1 MARQPPPPWVHAAF
15 LLCLLSLGG
24 AIEIPMDPSI
34 QNELT
39 QPPTITKQSV
49 KDHIVDPRDN
59 ILIECEAK
67 GNPAPSFHWTRNS
80 RFFNIAKDPR
90 VSMRRRSGTLVIDFR
105 SGGRPEE
112 YEGEYQCFARNKF
125 GTALS
130 NRIRLQVSK
139 SPLWPKEN
147 LDPVVVQEGAPLT
160 LQCNPPPGL
169 PSPVIFWMSSSMEP
183 ITQDK
188 RVSQGHNG
196 DLYFSNVMLQDMQ
209 TDYSCNARFH
219 FTHTIQQKN
228 PFTLKVL
235 TNHPYNDS
243 SLRNHPDM
251 YSARGV
257 AERTPSFMYPQGTA
271 SSQMVLRGMDLLLEC
286 IASGVPTP
294 DIAWY
299 KKGGDLP
306 SDKAKFENFNK
317 ALRIT
322 NVSEEDSG
330 EYFCLASNKMGSIR
344 HTISVRVKAAPYW
357 LDEPKNLILAPG
369 EDGRLVCR
377 ANGNPKPTVQWMV
390 NGEPLQSAPPNPN
403 REVAGDT
410 IIFRDTQISSRAVYQ
425 CNTSNEHGYLLANAF
440 VSVLDVPPRMLS
452 PRNQLIRVILY
463 NRTRLDCPFFGS
475 PIPTLRWFKNG
486 QGSNLDGGN
495 YHVYENGSL
504 EIKMIRKEDQGIYT
518 CVATNILGKAENQV
532 RLEVKDPTRI
542 YRMPEDQ
549 VAKRGTTVQLECRVK
564 HDPSLKL
571 TVSWLKDDEPLY
583 IGNRMKKEDDSL
595 TIFGVAERD
604 QGSYTCVASTELDQD
619 LAKAYLT
626 VLADQATPTNR
637 LAALPKGRPDR
648 PRDLELT
655 DLAERSVR
663 LTWIPGDDN
672 NSPITDYVV
681 QFEEDQFQPGIWH
694 DHSKYP
700 GSVNSAV
707 LRLSPYVNYQFRV
720 IAVNEVGS
728 SHPSLPSE
736 RYRTSGA
743 PPESNPGDVKGEGT
757 RKNNMEITWTP
768 MNATSAF
775 GPNLRYI
782 VKWRRRETREAWNNV
797 TVWGSRYVVGQT
809 PVYVPYEIRVQA
821 ENDFGKGP
829 EPESVIG
836 YSGEDYPRAAPTEV
850 KVRVMNST
858 AISLQWNR
866 VYPDTVQGQ
875 LREYRAYYWRESS
888 LLKNLWVSQ
897 KRQQASF
904 PGDRLRGVVSRLFPY
919 SNYKL
924 EMVVVNGRGDGPRS
938 ETKEFT
944 TPEGVPSAPR
954 RFRVR
959 QPNLETIN
967 LEWDHPEHPN
977 GIMTGYTLKYV
988 AFNGTKVGKQIVENF
1003 SPNQTK
1009 FTVQRTDPVSRY
1021 RFTLSARTQVG
1032 SGEAVTEES
1041 PAPPNEATPTA
1052 APPTLPPTTVG
1063 ATGAVSSTD
1072 ATAIAATT
1080 EATTVPIIPTV
1091 APTTI
1096 ATTTVATTTTAT
1108 AATTTTESPPTTT
1121 SGTKIHESAP
1131 DEQSI
1136 WNVTVL
1142 PNSKWANITW
1152 KHNFGPGT
1160 DFVVEYIDSNHT
1172 KKTVPVKAQ
1181 AQPIQLTDL
1190 YPGMTYTLR
1199 VYSRDNEGISSTVIT
1214 FMTSTAYTNNQAD
1227 IATQGWFI
1235 GLMCAIALLV
1245 LILLIVCFIKRSRGG
1260 KYPVREKKDVP
1271 LGPEDPKEEDG
1282 SFDYSDEDNKPLQG
1296 SQTSL
1301 DGTIKQQESDDSL
1314 VDYGEGG
1321 EGQFNEDGSFI
1332 GQYTVKKDK
1341 EETEGNESSEATSP
1355 VNAIYSLA

>member
-1 MARQPPPPWVHAAF
+1 MRRLAARGAAGDAGEVAAPATDSTDCAQGRSPRPRRLIDLCAIWDPGAFLPSASWKSASGIARRRLNEAETLSSVRQAQLERLEAARPRRPGSRERGPVLRMARQQPPPWVHAAV
-15 LLCLLSLGG
+15 LLCLLCLSG
-24 AIEIPMDPSI
+24 AIEIPMDLS
-34 QNELT
+34 

-80 RFFNIAKDPR
+80 RYFNIAKDPR

-112 YEGEYQCFARNKF
+112 YEGEYQCFARNKY

-228 PFTLKVL
+228 AFTLKVL
-235 TNHPYNDS
+235 TNNPYNDS

-330 EYFCLASNKMGSIR
+330 EYFCLASNKMGSTR

-377 ANGNPKPTVQWMV
+377 ANGNPKPTVQWMI

-542 YRMPEDQ
+542 FRMPEDQ

-626 VLADQATPTNR
+626 VL
-637 LAALPKGRPDR
+637 GRPDR

-681 QFEEDQFQPGIWH
+681 QFEEDQFQPGVWH
-694 DHSKYP
+694 DHSKFP

-707 LRLSPYVNYQFRV
+707 LQLSPYVNYQFRV
-720 IAVNEVGS
+720 IAINEVGS

-743 PPESNPGDVKGEGT
+743 PPESNPADVKGEGT

-782 VKWRRRETREAWNNV
+782 VKWRRRETRESWNNV

-829 EPESVIG
+829 EPDTVIG
-836 YSGEDYPRAAPTEV
+836 YSGEDYPRASPTDV
-850 KVRVMNST
+850 KIRVLNST

-904 PGDRLRGVVSRLFPY
+904 PGDRPRGVVSRLFPY

-977 GIMTGYTLKYV
+977 GILIGYTLKYV
-988 AFNGTKVGKQIVENF
+988 AFNGTKLGKQIVENF

-1009 FTVQRTDPVSRY
+1009 FTMQRADPVSRY

-1041 PAPPNEATPTA
+1041 PAPPNE
-1052 APPTLPPTTVG
+1052 
-1063 ATGAVSSTD
+1063 
-1072 ATAIAATT
+1072 
-1080 EATTVPIIPTV
+1080 
-1091 APTTI
+1091 
-1096 ATTTVATTTTAT
+1096 
-1108 AATTTTESPPTTT
+1108 
-1121 SGTKIHESAP
+1121 
-1131 DEQSI
+1131 
-1136 WNVTVL
+1136 
-1142 PNSKWANITW
+1142 
-1152 KHNFGPGT
+1152 
-1160 DFVVEYIDSNHT
+1160 
-1172 KKTVPVKAQ
+1172 
-1181 AQPIQLTDL
+1181 
-1190 YPGMTYTLR
+1190 
-1199 VYSRDNEGISSTVIT
+1199 
-1214 FMTSTAYTNNQAD
+1214 AYTNNQAD

>member
-1 MARQPPPPWVHAAF
+1 MARQQPPPWVHAAF
-15 LLCLLSLGG
+15 LFCLLSLGR
-24 AIEIPMDPSI
+24 AIEIPMDLS
-34 QNELT
+34 

-549 VAKRGTTVQLECRVK
+549 IAKRGTTVQLECRVK

-583 IGNRMKKEDDSL
+583 IGNRMKKEEDSL

-626 VLADQATPTNR
+626 VL
-637 LAALPKGRPDR
+637 GRPDR

-681 QFEEDQFQPGIWH
+681 QFEEDQFQPGVWH
-694 DHSKYP
+694 DHSKFP

-743 PPESNPGDVKGEGT
+743 PPESNPSDVKGEGT

-782 VKWRRRETREAWNNV
+782 VKWRRRETRETWNNV

-829 EPESVIG
+829 EPDTVIG
-836 YSGEDYPRAAPTEV
+836 YSGEDYPRAAPTDV
-850 KVRVMNST
+850 KIRVLNST

-866 VYPDTVQGQ
+866 VYSDTVQGQ

-888 LLKNLWVSQ
+888 LLKSLWVSQ
-897 KRQQASF
+897 KRQQAGF

-938 ETKEFT
+938 EAKEFT

-977 GIMTGYTLKYV
+977 GILIGYTLKYV

-1009 FTVQRTDPVSRY
+1009 FTMQRADPVSRY
-1021 RFTLSARTQVG
+1021 RFSLSARTQVG

-1052 APPTLPPTTVG
+1052 
-1063 ATGAVSSTD
+1063 
-1072 ATAIAATT
+1072 
-1080 EATTVPIIPTV
+1080 
-1091 APTTI
+1091 
-1096 ATTTVATTTTAT
+1096 
-1108 AATTTTESPPTTT
+1108 
-1121 SGTKIHESAP
+1121 
-1131 DEQSI
+1131 
-1136 WNVTVL
+1136 
-1142 PNSKWANITW
+1142 
-1152 KHNFGPGT
+1152 
-1160 DFVVEYIDSNHT
+1160 
-1172 KKTVPVKAQ
+1172 
-1181 AQPIQLTDL
+1181 
-1190 YPGMTYTLR
+1190 
-1199 VYSRDNEGISSTVIT
+1199 
-1214 FMTSTAYTNNQAD
+1214 AYTNNQAD

>member
-1 MARQPPPPWVHAAF
+1 MRRLAARGAAGDAEEAAAPASEDSSDCVQCRSPSPRRLIDLCAIWDTGVSLPFADWKGASSGVASRRLNEAEKLSSLWEAHLEQQEAAKPQGLGSREWGLVLRMARQQAPPWVNAAF
-15 LLCLLSLGG
+15 LLFLLSLGG
-24 AIEIPMDPSI
+24 AIEIPMD
-34 QNELT
+34 LT

-257 AERTPSFMYPQGTA
+257 AERTPSFMYPQGTS

-619 LAKAYLT
+619 LAKAHLT
-626 VLADQATPTNR
+626 VL
-637 LAALPKGRPDR
+637 GRPDR

-681 QFEEDQFQPGIWH
+681 QFEEDQFQPGVWH
-694 DHSKYP
+694 DHSKFP

-707 LRLSPYVNYQFRV
+707 LQLSPYVNYQFRV

-782 VKWRRRETREAWNNV
+782 VKWRRRETRDTWNNV

-829 EPESVIG
+829 EPDTVIG

-866 VYPDTVQGQ
+866 VYSDTVQGQ

-904 PGDRLRGVVSRLFPY
+904 PGDRPRGVVSRLFPY

-977 GIMTGYTLKYV
+977 GILIGYTLRYV
-988 AFNGTKVGKQIVENF
+988 AFNGTKVGKQMVENF

-1009 FTVQRTDPVSRY
+1009 FSMQRADPVSRY

-1032 SGEAVTEES
+1032 SGEAITEES

-1052 APPTLPPTTVG
+1052 
-1063 ATGAVSSTD
+1063 
-1072 ATAIAATT
+1072 
-1080 EATTVPIIPTV
+1080 
-1091 APTTI
+1091 
-1096 ATTTVATTTTAT
+1096 
-1108 AATTTTESPPTTT
+1108 
-1121 SGTKIHESAP
+1121 
-1131 DEQSI
+1131 
-1136 WNVTVL
+1136 
-1142 PNSKWANITW
+1142 
-1152 KHNFGPGT
+1152 
-1160 DFVVEYIDSNHT
+1160 
-1172 KKTVPVKAQ
+1172 
-1181 AQPIQLTDL
+1181 
-1190 YPGMTYTLR
+1190 
-1199 VYSRDNEGISSTVIT
+1199 
-1214 FMTSTAYTNNQAD
+1214 AYTNNQAD

>member
-1 MARQPPPPWVHAAF
+1 MRRLAARGAAGDAGEVAAPAADSTDCAQGRSPRPPRVTLGLFVLLLCDRLIDLCAIWDPGVFLHAAGWKRASGTARRRLNEAETLSSVREAQVERLEAARPRRPGCRERGPVLRMARQQPPPWVHTAI
-15 LLCLLSLGG
+15 LLCLLSLTG
-24 AIEIPMDPSI
+24 AIEIPMDLS
-34 QNELT
+34 

-228 PFTLKVL
+228 AFTLKVL
-235 TNHPYNDS
+235 TT
-243 SLRNHPDM
+243 
-251 YSARGV
+251 RGV

-604 QGSYTCVASTELDQD
+604 QGSYTCIASTELDQD
-619 LAKAYLT
+619 LAKAHLT
-626 VLADQATPTNR
+626 VL
-637 LAALPKGRPDR
+637 GRPDR

-681 QFEEDQFQPGIWH
+681 QFEEDQFQPGVWH
-694 DHSKYP
+694 DHSKFP

-707 LRLSPYVNYQFRV
+707 LQLSPYVNYQFRV

-743 PPESNPGDVKGEGT
+743 PPESNPADVRGEGT

-782 VKWRRRETREAWNNV
+782 VKWRRRETRETWNNV

-829 EPESVIG
+829 EPDTVIG
-836 YSGEDYPRAAPTEV
+836 YSGEDYPRAAPTDV
-850 KVRVMNST
+850 KIRVLNST

-904 PGDRLRGVVSRLFPY
+904 PGDRPRGVVSRLFPY

-977 GIMTGYTLKYV
+977 GILIGYTLKYV
-988 AFNGTKVGKQIVENF
+988 AFNGTKLGKQIVENF

-1009 FTVQRTDPVSRY
+1009 FTVRRADPVSRY

-1052 APPTLPPTTVG
+1052 
-1063 ATGAVSSTD
+1063 
-1072 ATAIAATT
+1072 
-1080 EATTVPIIPTV
+1080 
-1091 APTTI
+1091 
-1096 ATTTVATTTTAT
+1096 
-1108 AATTTTESPPTTT
+1108 
-1121 SGTKIHESAP
+1121 
-1131 DEQSI
+1131 
-1136 WNVTVL
+1136 
-1142 PNSKWANITW
+1142 
-1152 KHNFGPGT
+1152 
-1160 DFVVEYIDSNHT
+1160 
-1172 KKTVPVKAQ
+1172 
-1181 AQPIQLTDL
+1181 
-1190 YPGMTYTLR
+1190 
-1199 VYSRDNEGISSTVIT
+1199 
-1214 FMTSTAYTNNQAD
+1214 AYTNNQAD